1 MPDGC
6 IAFQPL
12 DYLAAC
18 EMIAN
23 KPEAALSVEMAAVE
37 ADDACGLLT
46 SVLKR
51 MQTERGKRGRVR
63 MVKDAKDAAFL
74 V

>member
-1 MPDGC
+1 
-6 IAFQPL
+6 
-12 DYLAAC
+12 
-18 EMIAN
+18 
-23 KPEAALSVEMAAVE
+23 MAAVE

-51 MQTERGKRGRVR
+51 MQTERGQRGRVR